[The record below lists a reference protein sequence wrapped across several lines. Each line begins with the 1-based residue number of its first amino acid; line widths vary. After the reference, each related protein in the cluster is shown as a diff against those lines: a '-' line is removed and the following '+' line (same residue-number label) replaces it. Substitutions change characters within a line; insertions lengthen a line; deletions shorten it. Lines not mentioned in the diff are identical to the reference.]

1 MISANRSGDQ
11 PPRSKHNMGLRS
23 SPAIWRS
30 LGSSSLICAA
40 SEVDGS
46 AMTTSS
52 GSPAPSVTQVSS
64 VAGPGNF
71 SRATC
76 IFCMSRVPK
85 YARVCPS
92 M

>member
-1 MISANRSGDQ
+1 
-11 PPRSKHNMGLRS
+11 MGLAS
-23 SPAIWRS
+23 GPAMARR
-30 LGSSSLICAA
+30 LGSSFLICAA

-76 IFCMSRVPK
+76 IFCISRVPK
-85 YARVCPS
+85 YALVCPS